1 MSIQSEITRVSGE
14 VTTQTELIRQIKE
27 ALEGKGAG
35 SGGGTIVKEIS
46 FNELNDIVLNQL
58 DSLKDRLILIKV
70 SGDDEFCLQ
79 KFFYG
84 NDILSASSFENKPI
98 VYGGQVEAINYVD
111 QFRNY
116 FVAYSNAYLEIQSVD
131 PHDILF
137 SFDPAYQNF
146 LDVDPIYGLSA
157 QYYILQS
164 ENNTPDTPDTPSAPT
179 VEQATP
185 QINVSADGL
194 ITATATQ
201 EEGLVPAGTK
211 TATYQLTIC
220 EGQVITPGTKDQL
233 ISKWQ
238 FLTDSQ
244 VIKGDANLIPGNIVS
259 GKSIFGINGTAQSV
273 EFIKEIS
280 VTLKDSQAIDG
291 NNVWNSGIKIRVDG
305 LKAGTTYK
313 IYGGYFGQSY
323 GKIFSGSLITR
334 FDYSYET
341 AKTYNW
347 AIEDNY
353 LVLPRACFSD
363 GDILDLVI
371 FKL

>member
-84 NDILSASSFENKPI
+84 NDILSASSLENEPI
-98 VYGGQVEAINYVD
+98 AYGGQVDAINYAYQV
-111 QFRNY
+111 RNY
-116 FVAYSNAYLEIQSVD
+116 FVAYTNAYFEIQNAD
-131 PHDILF
+131 QTDILF
-137 SFDPAYQNF
+137 VFDPAYQNL
-146 LDVDPIYGLSA
+146 LDADPIYGLSA

-185 QINVSADGL
+185 EISVNPTKGL

-211 TATYQLTIC
+211 TATLQLPVQAAQT
-220 EGQVITPGTKDQL
+220 ITPSTADKTIASGRYLTGTQ
-233 ISKWQ
+233 
-238 FLTDSQ
+238 T
-244 VIKGDANLIPGNIVS
+244 IKGDPNLVAENIKS
-259 GKSIFGINGTAQSV
+259 GVSIFGVNGSLKSV
-273 EFIKEIS
+273 DLSAGFLNFIKTQGQS
-280 VTLKDSQAIDG
+280 KAIESPLTG
-291 NNVWNSGIKIRVDG
+291 IPLNAICYLSCTQPYVSGILDANVTGVYLGGGNDTVTVSKRVDG
-305 LKAGTTYK
+305 SMS
-313 IYGGYFGQSY
+313 IYGYED
-323 GKIFSGSLITR
+323 GSATSVRGTIWW
-334 FDYSYET
+334 Y
-341 AKTYNW
+341 
-347 AIEDNY
+347 
-353 LVLPRACFSD
+353 VP
-363 GDILDLVI
+363 
-371 FKL
+371 